1 MTKKVLL
8 IGSSFA
14 AVPFLKRLRELS
26 YEVHVCGMRPQEP
39 CVTLAD
45 QYFPLDYSDP
55 HALRNFLKENA
66 YSAIIPDCNDVAYL
80 TGAKLAEEFGFP
92 GFDTVPTTLIFLEKS
107 FFRSYLR
114 EHAISS
120 PQSLLLEGAPQEEL
134 QKLQYPVMI
143 KPVDSFSGRGVSKVG
158 GADEVS
164 AASELARQ
172 ESRQGKVIIEE
183 FIEGS
188 LHSHSAF
195 IRNGKIAIDFFVD
208 EFCTVYPYQVNCSNS
223 PSALASDLQAR
234 LRESIDRIIAHLNV
248 VDGVFHTQ
256 FIVRGDDF
264 YLIETTRRC
273 PGDLYPELIMKSSG
287 VDYIALFLA
296 PFLGETML
304 ATQIPRHDLWARHT
318 ISRDHDI
325 VLGGVQN
332 TFSSK
337 GFIYYPIR
345 HVGEKVV
352 AAPFGRVGIIFIQF
366 SDQNELF
373 LETPRMKNYI
383 TLHEL

>member
-120 PQSLLLEGAPQEEL
+120 
-134 QKLQYPVMI
+134 
-143 KPVDSFSGRGVSKVG
+143 FSGIGIGASRITSGQSDYRGV
-158 GADEVS
+158 
-164 AASELARQ
+164 
-172 ESRQGKVIIEE
+172 
-183 FIEGS
+183 
-188 LHSHSAF
+188 
-195 IRNGKIAIDFFVD
+195 
-208 EFCTVYPYQVNCSNS
+208 Y
-223 PSALASDLQAR
+223 
-234 LRESIDRIIAHLNV
+234 
-248 VDGVFHTQ
+248 
-256 FIVRGDDF
+256 RG
-264 YLIETTRRC
+264 LLT
-273 PGDLYPELIMKSSG
+273 
-287 VDYIALFLA
+287 
-296 PFLGETML
+296 
-304 ATQIPRHDLWARHT
+304 
-318 ISRDHDI
+318 
-325 VLGGVQN
+325 
-332 TFSSK
+332 
-337 GFIYYPIR
+337 
-345 HVGEKVV
+345 
-352 AAPFGRVGIIFIQF
+352 
-366 SDQNELF
+366 
-373 LETPRMKNYI
+373 
-383 TLHEL
+383 